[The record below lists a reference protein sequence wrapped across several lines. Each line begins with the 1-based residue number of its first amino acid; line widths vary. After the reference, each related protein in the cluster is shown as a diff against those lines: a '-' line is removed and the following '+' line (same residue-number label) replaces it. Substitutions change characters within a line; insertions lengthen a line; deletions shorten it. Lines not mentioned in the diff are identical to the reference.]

1 MASSP
6 VDAEK
11 PERLASEVGSTRTSL
26 HCPAVGVSDHFRRVG
41 GNRHSRGVQT
51 VGLTWQHSFET
62 AGVLAVGGSLAA
74 MSAGRKV
81 RAVGA
86 FARETA
92 VIGVLYGLWQLAGK
106 LSVTGTDGA
115 LHRAHWI
122 EDFDRYLPLPSEHSL
137 QQAFLGDRLVIQ
149 TANLYYASMHMTM
162 MLTFLIWLF
171 VRHRDQYRPV
181 RQVMAWTTLGCLLV
195 QLVPVAPPRMLPGF
209 HDTAMDYHQSVYSN
223 GLPIDQLSAMPSVHV
238 AWAVL
243 VGYYTWR
250 ISPSRWRVLGPVHAV
265 LTVLFVVI
273 TGNHWWLDGI
283 VAVAILVGCA
293 WSVYGVRTAW
303 RAVVSGRR
311 LGVRFGLARLEQDI
325 GAGEGQQEIARLG
338 GDAGEPESERE
349 IGRDL
354 QVR

>member
-1 MASSP
+1 MATGI
-6 VDAEK
+6 V
-11 PERLASEVGSTRTSL
+11 
-26 HCPAVGVSDHFRRVG
+26 VS
-41 GNRHSRGVQT
+41 VQT

-62 AGVLAVGGSLAA
+62 AAVLAVGGSFAA
-74 MSAGRKV
+74 LSAGRKV

-92 VIGVLYGLWQLAGK
+92 VIGALYGLWQLAGEV
-106 LSVTGTDGA
+106 SVTGTESA
-115 LHRAHWI
+115 VRRAHWI
-122 EDFDRYLPLPSEHSL
+122 QDFDRWLPLPTEHGL
-137 QQAFLGDRLVIQ
+137 QHAFIGDKPLIQ
-149 TANLYYASMHMTM
+149 IANLYYASMHMTM

-195 QLVPVAPPRMLPGF
+195 QLMPVAPPRMLPGYV
-209 HDTAMDYHQSVYSN
+209 DTAALYDQSVYSN

-238 AWAVL
+238 AWAVI

-250 ISPSRWRVLGPVHAV
+250 ISRSRWRVLGPVHSV
-265 LTVLFVVI
+265 VTILFVVI

-283 VAVAILVGCA
+283 VAVAILVVCA

-303 RAVVSGRR
+303 RALVSGRG
-311 LGVRFGLARLEQDI
+311 LGVRFGFGRLEPHVL
-325 GAGEGQQEIARLG
+325 AGEGEQEIAGLG
-338 GDAGEPESERE
+338 GDAGEAQPERQV
-349 IGRDL
+349 GRDL